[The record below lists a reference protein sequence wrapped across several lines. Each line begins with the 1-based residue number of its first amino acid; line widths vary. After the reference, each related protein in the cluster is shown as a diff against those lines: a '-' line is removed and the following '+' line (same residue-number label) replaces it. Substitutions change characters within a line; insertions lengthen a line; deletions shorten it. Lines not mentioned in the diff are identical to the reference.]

1 MQTISLVIY
10 IVSCAGLTLE
20 EMGPL
25 ALGQGQ
31 RTALLQSLLQ
41 LKRLRLVMR
50 CTQRTYTLA

>member
-1 MQTISLVIY
+1 M
-10 IVSCAGLTLE
+10 LE

-25 ALGQGQ
+25 ALVQGQ

-50 CTQRTYTLA
+50 ATQRTYTLA